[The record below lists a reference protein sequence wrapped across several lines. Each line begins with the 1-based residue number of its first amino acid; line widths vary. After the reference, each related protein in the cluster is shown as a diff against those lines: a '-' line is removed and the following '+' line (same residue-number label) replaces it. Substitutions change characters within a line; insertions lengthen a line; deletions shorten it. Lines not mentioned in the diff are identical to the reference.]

1 MRETFNF
8 ENAEQLRDFLNMFK
22 ETDLSSVLFK
32 SENGSCL
39 SLTWEQE
46 TLSDK
51 SVVQNLIIEHSPA
64 IAADGKK
71 PFWWTV

>member
-8 ENAEQLRDFLNMFK
+8 ANAEQLRDFLNMFK
-22 ETDLSSVLFK
+22 ETDLASVLFK

-39 SLTWEQE
+39 SLTWEEE

-51 SVVQNLIIEHSPA
+51 SVVQNLIIERSPA
-64 IAADGKK
+64 IAEDGKK

>member
-8 ENAEQLRDFLNMFK
+8 ENAEQLRDFLNLFK
-22 ETDLSSVLFK
+22 KTDLSSVRFK
-32 SENGSCL
+32 SENGSFL
-39 SLTWEQE
+39 ALTWEEE

-64 IAADGKK
+64 TAADGKK

>member
-8 ENAEQLRDFLNMFK
+8 ENAEQLKDFLNLFK
-22 ETDLSSVLFK
+22 KTDLSSVRFK
-32 SENGSCL
+32 SENGSFL
-39 SLTWEQE
+39 ALTWEEE

-64 IAADGKK
+64 TAADGKK

>member
-22 ETDLSSVLFK
+22 ETDLSSVRFR
-32 SENGSCL
+32 SENGFCL
-39 SLTWEQE
+39 SLTWEEE

-51 SVVQNLIIEHSPA
+51 SVVQNLIVEHNLKPSV
-64 IAADGKK
+64 DGNT
-71 PFWWTV
+71 PFWWTI

>member
-22 ETDLSSVLFK
+22 ETDLASVLFK

-39 SLTWEQE
+39 SLTWEEE

-51 SVVQNLIIEHSPA
+51 SVVQNLIIERSPA
-64 IAADGKK
+64 IAEDGKK